1 MNILIFGGNR
11 YFGKEIVKKLILKNN
26 CLYLV
31 NRGNLKNV
39 QSKKIK
45 LIKLDR
51 NKITTKNNIFKNIIF
66 DVVLDNSSYDVKSV
80 KKVFKLLDKNMK
92 HYIYT
97 SSILSYMNLS
107 YKNFVDEKSWYKK
120 KNTKNMRKNYNE
132 GIIRYGLKK
141 EKAEKFIIN
150 QKSISYTILRPHTVI
165 GKDDFSLRTKNFL
178 KFNFKLLNFNKKQ
191 FIQFCYKEDLIQ
203 IIMKLIY
210 KRKKNSN
217 VYNVCNDAISIAD
230 TSKILKNSGKNKFG
244 FPLPIDALMSNRKIC
259 KSLNFKFKNS
269 LHVIRKLKENN

>member
-120 KNTKNMRKNYNE
+120 KKY
-132 GIIRYGLKK
+132 
-141 EKAEKFIIN
+141 
-150 QKSISYTILRPHTVI
+150 
-165 GKDDFSLRTKNFL
+165 
-178 KFNFKLLNFNKKQ
+178 
-191 FIQFCYKEDLIQ
+191 
-203 IIMKLIY
+203 
-210 KRKKNSN
+210 
-217 VYNVCNDAISIAD
+217 
-230 TSKILKNSGKNKFG
+230 
-244 FPLPIDALMSNRKIC
+244 
-259 KSLNFKFKNS
+259 
-269 LHVIRKLKENN
+269 